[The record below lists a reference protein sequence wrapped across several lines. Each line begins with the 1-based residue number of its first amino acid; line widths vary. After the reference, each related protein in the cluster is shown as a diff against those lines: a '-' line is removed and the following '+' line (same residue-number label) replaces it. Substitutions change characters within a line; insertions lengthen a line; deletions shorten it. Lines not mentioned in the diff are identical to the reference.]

1 LDIENGSTTSSGVSN
16 NFLRKIM
23 STESNT
29 IVCQA
34 GGVEMLRVGP
44 NGFWV
49 RGVRVAQDDKE
60 AETVYNA
67 FNAWMTWASLQG
79 RY

>member
-1 LDIENGSTTSSGVSN
+1 
-16 NFLRKIM
+16 M